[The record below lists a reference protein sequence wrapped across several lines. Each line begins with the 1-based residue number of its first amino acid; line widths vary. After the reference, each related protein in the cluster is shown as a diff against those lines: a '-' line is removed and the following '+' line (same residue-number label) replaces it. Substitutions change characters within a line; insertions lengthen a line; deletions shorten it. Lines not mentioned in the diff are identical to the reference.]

1 MAFSEELENIEDLSE
16 NIKVKKFENTSSS
29 KLELQ
34 TLLWALSEV
43 SERKIISYTDSQTIV
58 GLLARKQR
66 LQESAYCSKAGRQ
79 IRNHELYREF
89 FEYTD
94 KFDIQFHHI
103 RGHKSLMFRTP
114 LDSFFAFVD
123 KASRKA
129 LRIYSKIHS
138 NGLGKVTLLTCTS
151 ALATNLTFWSWTP
164 YHVFP
169 FFCSLK
175 IFHLILTF
183 ENPCLSDCF
192 SSS

>member
-1 MAFSEELENIEDLSE
+1 MSINLFTDGSVNPKTRIGFGAYMAFSEELENIEDLSE

-43 SERKIISYTDSQTIV
+43 SERKIISYTDTQTIV

-94 KFDIQFHHI
+94 KFDIQFYHI
-103 RGHKSLMFRTP
+103 RGHKPLISRTP
-114 LDSFFAFVD
+114 LDRFFAFVD

-129 LRIYSKIHS
+129 LRIYSK
-138 NGLGKVTLLTCTS
+138 NTFKR
-151 ALATNLTFWSWTP
+151 LAEANSTDLAP
-164 YHVFP
+164 QP
-169 FFCSLK
+169 
-175 IFHLILTF
+175 
-183 ENPCLSDCF
+183 
-192 SSS
+192 